1 MERDKKVADKKLLQL
16 KIKQIRHEASAI
28 HSYELVSEDGEAL
41 PPFDAGSHI
50 DLHLPS
56 GAIRQYS
63 LSNDPVEKNRYV
75 VGVLRDEHGRGGSKE
90 VHKALRVGDS
100 VSVSNPRNHF
110 QLDESAKKVILLA
123 GGIGIT
129 PLKSMSHRLKSLGIP
144 FELHYC
150 ARSQENIAFHQEL
163 RNLSDAGEVQFHLDG
178 GIPGNGLNI
187 TEMVRVLEAGSHLYY
202 CGPAGFMKACAQA
215 AKERSDIHVHFEHFK
230 PPEKEGGQA
239 EINVNAGELAIQ
251 IQSTGQK
258 IALLRSESLID
269 ALAKLGVEVST
280 SCQSGLCGTC
290 KTRYISGDVE
300 HGDCILSD
308 AEHAEYL
315 TPCISHVKS
324 GTLVLDL

>member
-1 MERDKKVADKKLLQL
+1 MADKKLLQL

-129 PLKSMSHRLKSLGIP
+129 PILSMAHALRSNHQSFEFHYGTRSPELMAFKDVVQEFSHTTLYFDGGDPQRGLQLQTLLAKPISRHHVYVCGPRGLIDAVIATSKRNGWP
-144 FELHYC
+144 DDQVHFELFNAY
-150 ARSQENIAFHQEL
+150 SGQSGDVEFEVEL
-163 RNLSDAGEVQFHLDG
+163 RASGKTLRVPADQSILDIILASGCELMHECKRGECG
-178 GIPGNGLNI
+178 
-187 TEMVRVLEAGSHLYY
+187 MCAVRVLEGVPDPRDYNLPEDERASGKVMCVCVSR
-202 CGPAGFMKACAQA
+202 
-215 AKERSDIHVHFEHFK
+215 AK
-230 PPEKEGGQA
+230 
-239 EINVNAGELAIQ
+239 
-251 IQSTGQK
+251 
-258 IALLRSESLID
+258 
-269 ALAKLGVEVST
+269 
-280 SCQSGLCGTC
+280 
-290 KTRYISGDVE
+290 
-300 HGDCILSD
+300 
-308 AEHAEYL
+308 
-315 TPCISHVKS
+315 TPR
-324 GTLVLDL
+324 LVLDV